1 MEIPRN
7 FNQILE
13 EALNKKLS
21 NEDSINILEQ
31 IKSYLCSGNPIWNVE
46 IISEAIDNAINALS
60 K

>member
-7 FNQILE
+7 FNQILG

-21 NEDSINILEQ
+21 NTDSIDVLEQ

>member
-1 MEIPRN
+1 MEIPKN
-7 FNQILE
+7 FNQILG

-21 NEDSINILEQ
+21 NEDSIDILEQ

>member
-1 MEIPRN
+1 MEIPKN

-21 NEDSINILEQ
+21 NKDSIDVLEQ
-31 IKSYLCSGNPIWNVE
+31 IKSYLCSGNPIWHIE

>member
-13 EALNKKLS
+13 EALTKKLS
-21 NEDSINILEQ
+21 NEDSIDILEQ

>member
-21 NEDSINILEQ
+21 NEDSIDVLEQ
-31 IKSYLCSGNPIWNVE
+31 IKSYLCNGNPIWNIE